1 MTPTANRLPSRFP
14 VGTKFVVE
22 ARARKGRA
30 PVYVRHLEF
39 PDGTKV
45 RLPEL
50 PTIVTGKTE
59 PRRAR
64 TRRSR

>member
-1 MTPTANRLPSRFP
+1 MTPTANRLPNRFP
-14 VGTKFVVE
+14 EGTKFVVE
-22 ARARKGRA
+22 ARTRKGRP

-50 PTIVTGKTE
+50 PTIVTGKTM
-59 PRRAR
+59 PRRRRAR
-64 TRRSR
+64 